1 MEYKVIPFVA
11 SVDHKAGS
19 PSVAKQLQEKIDK
32 YTAEGW
38 TYLRLEAVTTFVQPS
53 GGCFGVGATPGYTTA
68 NQVIVFRK

>member
-11 SVDHKAGS
+11 SIDHKEGS

-32 YTAEGW
+32 HTADGW
-38 TYLRLEAVTTFVQPS
+38 SYIRLEAVTTFVQPDS
-53 GGCFGVGATPGYTTA
+53 GCFGLGAKPGYTTA